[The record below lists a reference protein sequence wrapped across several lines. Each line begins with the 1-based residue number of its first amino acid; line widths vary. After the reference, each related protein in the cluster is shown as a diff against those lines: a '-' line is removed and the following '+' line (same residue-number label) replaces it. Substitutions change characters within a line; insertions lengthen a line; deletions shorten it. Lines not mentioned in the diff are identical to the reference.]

1 MQVSWG
7 CSGRGMASTD
17 PFSLFRRQLPQEDT
31 STARSMVISTL
42 CRRLEMAAAGVRNS
56 AFYNFTLVL
65 EISLMALEALNSP
78 RLASPVPPLLEDSS
92 RFHGVEHWTKG
103 KRSKCSRSD
112 YHHQNVT
119 EEEYLAFCLMLLGC
133 DGNRQLF
140 PLPRVTVVV
149 AEKSSLSYK
158 CSVCDK
164 SLSNIIEAEICIL
177 L

>member
-1 MQVSWG
+1 MTAG
-7 CSGRGMASTD
+7 YGGRKEKHTITCK
-17 PFSLFRRQLPQEDT
+17 FRGGVLAAAWHRLIH
-31 STARSMVISTL
+31 SVCFAGS
-42 CRRLEMAAAGVRNS
+42 CRRKIRPRQEAW
-56 AFYNFTLVL
+56 